1 MFFFKLKE
9 NFIVNNLLNLSGERT
24 VYTSTAE
31 AVKSKKTKNMVKN
44 TLKNKVLKNKRE
56 ISSEKSVSME
66 MLTNFGYVHTVG
78 AGIAQIKGLLKVKAG
93 ELVRIYPNNIL
104 GIALNLSSN
113 SVGIVLCGSERYV
126 NPRDVVTA
134 SGNLMSLPVSQ
145 EILGTIIDP
154 LGFNLMT
161 NKQLKGSN
169 SMVVPIENEAPDII
183 SRQPIFEPL
192 LTGLTVVD
200 SLVPIGRG
208 QRELII
214 GDRQTG
220 KTSIAIDTILNQS
233 HVICVYVSIGQKCSS
248 VAQIFKILKDN
259 NRTKNLVIVCATAAD
274 AAPLQYLAPY
284 SGCAVA
290 EYFRDNFGEATLVI
304 YDDLSKQATAYRQ
317 MSLLLRRPPGREAF
331 PGDVFYLHSRL
342 LERAAKLSGNLGG
355 GSLTA
360 LPIVETQAGD
370 VSAYIPTNVISITD
384 GQIFLDSELFTQGI
398 RPAVNVGLSVSRV
411 GSAAQYP
418 SMKVL
423 SGSLKLE
430 LAQYRE
436 MLGFIKF
443 GSDID
448 AATAALLHRGERLVE
463 TLKQP
468 NNAPKIIELEILVV
482 ALGSLGLMDN
492 VSLKNVKLV
501 IYVASSILNNLFSKN
516 SVVSIL
522 KYFLRYL
529 TKDNLKT
536 FIPVIFKY
544 IFLRENKINYVNKI
558 TEIENLKA
566 SIEKKKNDEILKKQ
580 KEEEIKIQERK
591 IYEPN
596 SK

>member
-9 NFIVNNLLNLSGERT
+9 NFIVNNLLSLSGERT
-24 VYTSTAE
+24 VYTNTAE

-44 TLKNKVLKNKRE
+44 TLKNKVLKNKKE
-56 ISSEKSVSME
+56 VSSEKSVSME

-161 NKQLKGSN
+161 NKQFKGSN
-169 SMVVPIENEAPDII
+169 SMVVPVENEAPDII

-259 NRTKNLVIVCATAAD
+259 NRSKNLVIVCATAAD

-436 MLGFIKF
+436 MLAFTKF

-448 AATAALLHRGERLVE
+448 SATAALLHRGERLVE

-482 ALGSLGLMDN
+482 ALGSLGLMDT

-536 FIPVIFKY
+536 FIPIIFKY

-558 TEIENLKA
+558 KEIENLKA
-566 SIEKKKNDEILKKQ
+566 SIEKKKKK
-580 KEEEIKIQERK
+580 KF
-591 IYEPN
+591 
-596 SK
+596 

>member
-1 MFFFKLKE
+1 
-9 NFIVNNLLNLSGERT
+9 VGERT
-24 VYTSTAE
+24 VYTNTAE

-44 TLKNKVLKNKRE
+44 TLKNKVLKNKKE
-56 ISSEKSVSME
+56 VSSEKSVSME

-161 NKQLKGSN
+161 NKQFKGSN
-169 SMVVPIENEAPDII
+169 SMVVPVENEAPDII

-259 NRTKNLVIVCATAAD
+259 NRSKNLVIVCATAAD

-436 MLGFIKF
+436 MLAFTKF

-448 AATAALLHRGERLVE
+448 SATAALLHRGERLVE

-482 ALGSLGLMDN
+482 ALGSLGLMDT

-536 FIPVIFKY
+536 FIPIIFKY

-558 TEIENLKA
+558 KEIENLKA
-566 SIEKKKNDEILKKQ
+566 SIEKKKNEEILKKQ